1 MKKKVDIANEASE
14 LSEVIAKFLDR
25 SRVRDEGLTI
35 LAYAT
40 ELMLAAPFGGGNI
53 EGYDEMSKAYKT
65 ELDNAH
71 EEVANALYALLQNY
85 N

>member
-1 MKKKVDIANEASE
+1 MKKKIDIANEASD
-14 LSEVIAKFLDR
+14 LCEVIAKFLDR
-25 SRVRDEGLTI
+25 NGVREDGLTI
-35 LAYAT
+35 LAFAT
-40 ELMLAAPFGGGNI
+40 ELMLAAPFGGCNI